1 RLVLR
6 SDREAGEDL
15 FAEAPQLGAG
25 GSDVLPQADHR
36 GRHTGRAAESRTLS
50 VAQRLDGRREHLSGC
65 DRDRSEQPAGADDA
79 ALGDHRRIRRQRDR
93 VDGAC
98 ARRPAASRRRVQAP
112 LLCGY
117 HLRAPRDRASAQG
130 RPPGARSGGRLAP
143 RSNAALRARRASAS
157 RRQRRGHSAVERV
170 RAAAQSERAPAPPR
184 TRGVRAGARVGPVP
198 PPNAGARR
206 SFKLQENT
214 MRGLLSVVALAT
226 VGLATAAAAQDP
238 GVSVKPFDQ
247 KRGGSPNVHMLSHVV
262 THKGA
267 WKLADVEM
275 EQDPNRP
282 YVYACGFTNFDV
294 QIYDVKDPSHP
305 KMVYSWTIENPELHR
320 GIGAMDGKY
329 FKIGKKYYYAQ
340 SYQFMQGTP
349 DADLGAVIFDV
360 TGLPDS
366 SKVKVVA
373 RIRYPKAP
381 GGFHNTFAYKHSDGR
396 VLYFTTV
403 NEGHALIYDLDKVVS
418 GADSSTWLIGE
429 VPNPTPFKAFGT
441 ASYHD
446 FYVGYDA
453 TTHQDKFYGAGLG
466 GYSVWDVSKPEAP
479 KQLFTITGLG
489 LDVAHTFTPSPD
501 AKYAVTETEYQYTP
515 LRVWDLSDGQSGKTQ
530 NLDTPISAW
539 TADWRDLSH
548 NHEVRWPYVFVSAYE
563 DGLQIFDLKN
573 PLAPKT
579 DGHYY
584 T

>member
-1 RLVLR
+1 
-6 SDREAGEDL
+6 
-15 FAEAPQLGAG
+15 
-25 GSDVLPQADHR
+25 
-36 GRHTGRAAESRTLS
+36 
-50 VAQRLDGRREHLSGC
+50 
-65 DRDRSEQPAGADDA
+65 
-79 ALGDHRRIRRQRDR
+79 
-93 VDGAC
+93 
-98 ARRPAASRRRVQAP
+98 
-112 LLCGY
+112 
-117 HLRAPRDRASAQG
+117 
-130 RPPGARSGGRLAP
+130 
-143 RSNAALRARRASAS
+143 
-157 RRQRRGHSAVERV
+157 
-170 RAAAQSERAPAPPR
+170 
-184 TRGVRAGARVGPVP
+184 
-198 PPNAGARR
+198 
-206 SFKLQENT
+206 
-214 MRGLLSVVALAT
+214 MRGLLSLAALAT
-226 VGLATAAAAQDP
+226 VGFAAAASAQDP

-262 THKGA
+262 THKGP

-294 QIYDVKDPSHP
+294 QIYDVKDPAHP

-329 FKIGKKYYYAQ
+329 FKIGTRYYYAQ

-396 VLYFTTV
+396 VLYFATV

-418 GADSSTWLIGE
+418 GADSSTWLIGA
-429 VPNPTPFKAFGT
+429 VPNPTPFKQFGT

-446 FYVGYDA
+446 FYVGYDPG
-453 TTHQDKFYGAGLG
+453 THQDKFYGAGLG
-466 GYSVWDVSKPEAP
+466 GYSVWDVSKPETP
-479 KQLFTITGLG
+479 KQVFTITGLG
-489 LDVAHTFTPSPD
+489 LDIAHTFTPSPD
-501 AKYAVTETEYQYTP
+501 GKYAVTETEYQFTP
-515 LRVWDLSDGQSGKTQ
+515 LRIWDLTDGQTGKTQ
-530 NLDTPISAW
+530 NLDTPISGW

-573 PLAPKT
+573 PTAPKT

-584 T
+584 TCECTHRHGFGGTPDNGWESTISVEQGAFGVDVRNSDGLIALSDMRTGLWLFRMDGFKGWNGHSVGMPNISSVQDYDHGPEGAPKASASAGTGHR